1 MFIIDDFSFTDADGF
16 PTVLIY
22 ILQIGGG
29 GTYAAIGAR
38 IWLSAEEI
46 GMIIDKGYDF
56 PTSIETKLSIYGP
69 DMWIFRDQPNR
80 LTTHALNSYRGEHR
94 NFEYTTPGIRITP
107 KDLVGTRIPKP
118 RILHF
123 ICSPKRA
130 SDIIS
135 EVHATGGWCPIIIY
149 EPIPDKCVP
158 EELPA
163 LIKVL
168 PGIAILSPNAEE
180 ALSLLSIPLPPTP
193 SSIEQAADRLL
204 SYGIGD
210 SRKGWVII
218 RSGGLG
224 AYVKTLDSRGQWIDA
239 YWSIND
245 SKRIVDVTG
254 FCRTIADVLPGA
266 GNSFL
271 GGLAAG
277 LMLTGDVVKATFH
290 ASVSASFIIE
300 QEGLPIL
307 SQDKVGNFVWNG
319 DVPHRRLNIL
329 LARHKRK

>member
-1 MFIIDDFSFTDADGF
+1 MNQYQF
-16 PTVLIY
+16 V
-22 ILQIGGG
+22 
-29 GTYAAIGAR
+29 
-38 IWLSAEEI
+38 
-46 GMIIDKGYDF
+46 
-56 PTSIETKLSIYGP
+56 
-69 DMWIFRDQPNR
+69 
-80 LTTHALNSYRGEHR
+80 
-94 NFEYTTPGIRITP
+94 
-107 KDLVGTRIPKP
+107 DLVDAYPTHR
-118 RILHF
+118 R
-123 ICSPKRA
+123 SPK
-130 SDIIS
+130 
-135 EVHATGGWCPIIIY
+135 
-149 EPIPDKCVP
+149 DKCVP

-254 FCRTIADVLPGA
+254 A

-277 LMLTGDVVKATFH
+277 LMLTGDVVKGKQRYEP
-290 ASVSASFIIE
+290 VY
-300 QEGLPIL
+300 P
-307 SQDKVGNFVWNG
+307 
-319 DVPHRRLNIL
+319 P
-329 LARHKRK
+329 